1 MLLKKTLFGESQPAI
16 YQQQGTFKSLGQGFW
31 ETDGTQ
37 YRLQN
42 CKQHY
47 TSFIVNTVLV
57 WDLSNSEEKK
67 RYFKISRMWK
77 I

>member
-57 WDLSNSEEKK
+57 
-67 RYFKISRMWK
+67 
-77 I
+77 